1 MEKPSR
7 LSGFRGYAFDV
18 FALAVTYVVGVFLR
32 IIPVEKY
39 GVNLLT
45 GDPLIHYWT
54 TRYLIE
60 HGHLPTY
67 NPLGWHPWSYNPMN
81 VLPDMHYYISALLYR
96 IVSSVS
102 HVTLYQFVVY
112 IPAFFAPLLA
122 IPLYLLVKELWGRWP
137 AFVTIFS
144 VVTSWAYVMRTEA
157 GFFRHEQL
165 AIPLMV
171 TSFYFTVKAMRSS
184 ELWKALVFSGI
195 SGVFLAL
202 AAGSWAGFRQLFVG
216 YPLVLAIFLA
226 LKKADL
232 RDILALGIPP
242 LYVLLLSFSLPNLA
256 FRKEYMAME
265 STFVWAVL
273 AASLIYAVLN
283 YRSSE
288 RTDIRIPTM
297 IAFIAVISLFF
308 VLGIYRPLTARL
320 MRVVFPGVSLP
331 KGNVVETVAEHAP
344 GSTITT
350 FSYLLI
356 PILLGL
362 SMLAI
367 ERWREKVPILILV
380 NAITSLYFAE
390 SIARLPPLAAPLSGL
405 GVGYLVF
412 RLQEYT
418 ETKITKVRRY
428 SRLLSTRKV
437 TSRPTRK
444 VLSTLKW
451 PILLI
456 VLLLVMPISLSV
468 YNTYNYSQDFVL
480 GFDQGWRE
488 TLGWLKNNTSPG
500 TVVLSW
506 WDYGYWIQ
514 LGSDRV
520 TLADGLTINSTQIRQ
535 IAKAFSGSEEELLDV
550 MMRYNASYVVVDIPA
565 EVDNLGIGGKW
576 QAIFW
581 IAKRFKYDP
590 WRDGRDWLRYDAMRY
605 FTVQGGRVYPTYTLL
620 NTSLYK
626 IALSPFKNLG
636 LPLTY
641 FKTVFVGKTS
651 GYNEVVVV
659 GIRR

>member
-1 MEKPSR
+1 MERSR
-7 LSGFRGYAFDV
+7 SGGFRGPIFDIS
-18 FALAVTYVVGVFLR
+18 ALIITYVVGAFLR
-32 IIPVEKY
+32 LIPVKKY

-45 GDPLIHYWT
+45 GDPLIHYWMT
-54 TRYLIE
+54 KYLVE
-60 HGHLPTY
+60 HGHLPLY
-67 NPLGWHPWSYNPMN
+67 NPLGWHPWSYNPMDI
-81 VLPDMHYYISALLYR
+81 LPDMHYYISALLYK

-102 HVTLYQFVVY
+102 HMTLYQFVVY
-112 IPAFFAPLLA
+112 MPAFFAPLVA

-137 AFVTIFS
+137 AFVTAFS
-144 VVTSWAYVMRTEA
+144 TVTSWAYVMRTEA

-171 TSFYFTVKAMRSS
+171 TSFYLTVKAMRSS
-184 ELWKALVFSGI
+184 ELWRALIFSGT

-216 YPLVLAIFLA
+216 YPLVLAILLV
-226 LKKADL
+226 LKRADL

-256 FRKEYMAME
+256 FRKEYVAME
-265 STFVWAVL
+265 ATFVWAVL
-273 AASLIYAVLN
+273 AASLVYALLS
-283 YRSSE
+283 YRDFKG
-288 RTDIRIPTM
+288 RDVRIPAA
-297 IAFIAVISLFF
+297 IAFVMVLAVFF
-308 VLGIYRPLTARL
+308 GLGVYRPLTARL

-350 FSYLLI
+350 FGYLLI

-362 SMLAI
+362 SLLAV
-367 ERWREKVPILILV
+367 ERWREKVPMLILV

-405 GVGYLVF
+405 GVAYLTF

-418 ETKITKVRRY
+418 ETKVIRVRRY
-428 SRLLSTRKV
+428 SRLLSTRK
-437 TSRPTRK
+437 TSRSIGK
-444 VLSTLKW
+444 IISTLRW

-456 VLLLVMPISLSV
+456 TLLLAMPIFLSV

-488 TLGWLKNNTSPG
+488 TLGWLKNNPSPG
-500 TVVLSW
+500 AVVLSW

-514 LGSDRV
+514 LEAKRV

-535 IAKAFSGSEEELLDV
+535 IAKAFSGDEEELLDV

-590 WRDGRDWLRYDAMRY
+590 WRDVRDWLRYDAMRY
-605 FTVQGGRVYPTYTLL
+605 FTAQGDRVYPTYTLL

-626 IALSPFKNLG
+626 IALSPFKNFG

-641 FKTVFVGKTS
+641 FRTAFVGKTS
-651 GYNEVVVV
+651 GYSEVVVV